1 MSESAGAD
9 DGDKSAADTRE
20 PIGVIER
27 FEGVTLFR
35 LVAGVTVLALIARLV
50 ALDARA
56 AHWDEARVA
65 YWSHYYAETGSL
77 GYYWEE
83 HGPLAQIMG
92 RWMFE
97 IFGVTDTAVRLPIA
111 VIGGLLPLSALLY
124 REHLRDSEVVAL
136 SVFLATNSVLL
147 YYSRFMRSD
156 VLVAAFMFTAFGLLV
171 RFVDTR
177 RYRYLYGVGAFVAL
191 GFGSKENAI
200 IYLLTWGGATA
211 LLVDQWLHSPA
222 SGQAGK
228 VRFYRTWAGRR
239 LRGLFDAVRSLRA
252 GSTQIGDYRARIVG
266 LLRGVGHVVG
276 ASVVML
282 GTAVFVFADRGDGVA
297 ARELNFGSGPSGLDL
312 AGALSQPTALPGFAV
327 ETLTSAREDF
337 GEWFSKSSETTLD
350 TYIEFLDAF
359 LGVLASNAPV
369 LFVFAVFGFVL
380 ERYARDDARWLVLLF
395 GYAGAASLV
404 GYPLGTD
411 VTGAWAWVAT
421 HVVVPLAV
429 PAAVGLAWLY
439 RSGIALWA
447 ERDTVGA
454 GIVALILVVVTLQSG
469 AIVVTD
475 VYTQPQSADNELVQF
490 AQPHDDVDPVVER
503 LSTAASDSQEPD
515 AIVYYGLKGAD
526 YDSNAALVQKE
537 RAVPHWDV
545 RPTCT
550 NWGNL
555 QPMNWYFAV
564 ADATVTCDRDPANLT
579 AAIEQDAP
587 AVVITQPD
595 DYTVPEETLA
605 AAYDSESYYLRT
617 IGKEVVVYTR
627 RPQ

>member
-1 MSESAGAD
+1 MSESAGVD
-9 DGDKSAADTRE
+9 EEDTSAERE

-35 LVAGVTVLALIARLV
+35 LVAGVTILALLARLV
-50 ALDARA
+50 ALDARP

-65 YWSHYYAETGSL
+65 YWSHFYAETGSL

-97 IFGVTDTAVRLPIA
+97 VFGVTDTAVRVPIA
-111 VIGGLLPLSALLY
+111 VVGGLLPLAALLY

-136 SVFLATNSVLL
+136 SVFLAGNSVLL

-171 RFVDTR
+171 RFLDTR

-191 GFGSKENAI
+191 GFGSKENAL
-200 IYLLTWGGATA
+200 IYVVTWAGGVA
-211 LLVDQWLHSPA
+211 LVADQWLHSPA
-222 SGQAGK
+222 SDESGK
-228 VRFYRTWAGRR
+228 VRFYRSWVGQR
-239 LRGLFDAVRSLRA
+239 LRRLFDAIRSLRA
-252 GSTQIGDYRARIVG
+252 ESTPVWDYRLQALG
-266 LLRGVGHVVG
+266 WLRGLGHVVG
-276 ASVVML
+276 AAVLML
-282 GTAVFVFADRGDGVA
+282 ATAVFVFADRGDGVA
-297 ARELNFGSGPSGLDL
+297 ARELNFGSEPSGMNL
-312 AGALSQPTALPGFAV
+312 AGALSQPTALPGFAI
-327 ETLTSAREDF
+327 ETLSGARSDF
-337 GEWFSKSSETTLD
+337 EEWLGKSTETTLE
-350 TYIEFLDAF
+350 TYLEFLEAF

-380 ERYARDDARWLVLLF
+380 ERYTRENTRWLVLFF
-395 GYAGAASLV
+395 GYCGAASLV

-411 VTGAWAWVAT
+411 VTGAWAWVST

-429 PAAVGLAWLY
+429 PAAVGLSWLY

-447 ERDTVGA
+447 DRDTIGA
-454 GIVALILVVVTLQSG
+454 GLVAVILVVVTLQAG

-475 VYTQPQSADNELVQF
+475 VYTQPQAENNELVQY
-490 AQPHDDVDPVVER
+490 AQAHDDLDPVIED
-503 LSTAASDSQEPD
+503 LSTAASDGDTPD

-526 YDSNAALVQKE
+526 YDSNAALVKKE
-537 RAVPHWDV
+537 RALPRWDV

-564 ADATVTCDRDPANLT
+564 ADATVTCDREPENLT
-579 AAIEQDAP
+579 AAIEQDPP

-595 DYTVPEETLA
+595 DYTVPEETLD
-605 AAYDSESYYLRT
+605 AAYDSEAYYLRT
-617 IGKEVVVYTR
+617 VDKQVIVYTR
-627 RPQ
+627 QSQ